1 MIILPCQLYYLRAAP
16 YSACANIPFIEEL
29 AKDWQANGRGPSAY
43 HNPAGKT
50 SLVTGGNSGIG
61 VETVKA
67 LATAGSRVVL
77 TSRSVE
83 AGMKVAEQLRLEGVK
98 VAIP

>member
-1 MIILPCQLYYLRAAP
+1 MTVYVT
-16 YSACANIPFIEEL
+16 
-29 AKDWQANGRGPSAY
+29 
-43 HNPAGKT
+43 GKT
-50 SLVTGGNSGIG
+50 SLVTGGNSGLG

-83 AGMKVAEQLRLEGVK
+83 AGNKVAEQLRAEGVK
-98 VAIP
+98 ASAPAVVCTSQAFIECIACQIHGTVTFDTAY

>member
-1 MIILPCQLYYLRAAP
+1 MT
-16 YSACANIPFIEEL
+16 
-29 AKDWQANGRGPSAY
+29 AY
-43 HNPAGKT
+43 VTGKT
-50 SLVTGGNSGIG
+50 SLVTGGNSGLG

-83 AGMKVAEQLRLEGVK
+83 AGNKVAEQLRAEGVK
-98 VAIP
+98 ASAPAHVRTSQAFILYRACEIHGTMTFDTAY

>member
-1 MIILPCQLYYLRAAP
+1 LI
-16 YSACANIPFIEEL
+16 
-29 AKDWQANGRGPSAY
+29 KDCQANGRGPIA
-43 HNPAGKT
+43 HNNPAGKT

-67 LATAGSRVVL
+67 LSTAGSRVVL

-83 AGMKVAEQLRLEGVK
+83 AGMKVAEQLNLEGVK
-98 VAIP
+98 VVPEPIT

>member
-1 MIILPCQLYYLRAAP
+1 MTVYVT
-16 YSACANIPFIEEL
+16 
-29 AKDWQANGRGPSAY
+29 
-43 HNPAGKT
+43 GKT
-50 SLVTGGNSGIG
+50 SLVTGGNSGLG

-83 AGMKVAEQLRLEGVK
+83 AGDKVAEQLRAEGVK
-98 VAIP
+98 ASAPAHVCASQACYQ

>member
-1 MIILPCQLYYLRAAP
+1 MQMARGQELRKT
-16 YSACANIPFIEEL
+16 F
-29 AKDWQANGRGPSAY
+29 Q
-43 HNPAGKT
+43 T

-67 LATAGSRVVL
+67 LAAAGSRVVL

-83 AGMKVAEQLRLEGVK
+83 AGVKVAEQLKSEGVK
-98 VAIP
+98 VVPEPIT